1 MSNRGLIYKKRPDGL
16 PIAGEHLAVERVDF
30 NPSAPAPKN
39 GVTLQI
45 LYASFDP
52 YLRGRMRNPT
62 IESYAPA
69 FHIGRPVDNDC
80 IAKVVKSATIKF
92 NPGDLVIGQL
102 PIQEYA
108 AVPEEEINNIRTLDN
123 PLGIEDIRVF
133 LGALGMPGQTAY
145 SSLYEIGAPK
155 KGETIFISSASGPV
169 GQLVGQLAKR
179 NGLRVIG
186 SVGSDK
192 KLDFII
198 NELGFDG
205 GFNYKKEEPADGLT
219 RLVPEGIDIYFENV
233 GGEHLEAALSAM
245 NNFGRV
251 VACGMISQYNL
262 KPQEK
267 YGVKNLTYIISKRL
281 KMQGFIVSDK
291 DFGERWD
298 AEHQTNVQQWIKDGT
313 IKAITSEVVGIENS
327 AEGLIG
333 LFQGDNFGK
342 AVLRLH

>member
-1 MSNRGLIYKKRPDGL
+1 MSNRGLIYKKCPDGL

-30 NPSAPAPKN
+30 SPSTPAPKN

-52 YLRGRMRNPT
+52 YLRGRMRDPT

-69 FHIGRPVDNDC
+69 FHIGRPVDNNC

-92 NPGDLVIGQL
+92 NPGELVIGQL

>member
-1 MSNRGLIYKKRPDGL
+1 
-16 PIAGEHLAVERVDF
+16 
-30 NPSAPAPKN
+30 
-39 GVTLQI
+39 
-45 LYASFDP
+45 
-52 YLRGRMRNPT
+52 MRNPT